1 VARRVTTPTSRGQGL
16 HQRKGGRAANDAH
29 RDAPRAASSGE
40 EGGGGGRPS
49 TPTTIAPVGVDEEE
63 AAHAKNQG
71 AERNVARPAGRRR
84 RRPPQL
90 ST

>member
-40 EGGGGGRPS
+40 EGGG
-49 TPTTIAPVGVDEEE
+49 APVD
-63 AAHAKNQG
+63 HNDDL
-71 AERNVARPAGRRR
+71 ARRCRRR
-84 RRPPQL
+84 RGGTR
-90 ST
+90 

>member
-40 EGGGGGRPS
+40 EGGGGARRPQRRSRPS
-49 TPTTIAPVGVDEEE
+49 VST
-63 AAHAKNQG
+63 KK
-71 AERNVARPAGRRR
+71 RRHTLKTR
-84 RRPPQL
+84 EP
-90 ST
+90 SAT

>member
-40 EGGGGGRPS
+40 EGGGG
-49 TPTTIAPVGVDEEE
+49 APVD
-63 AAHAKNQG
+63 HNDDL
-71 AERNVARPAGRRR
+71 ARRCRRR
-84 RRPPQL
+84 RGGTR
-90 ST
+90 